1 MDGEAVTEEQGA
13 QVALAAAELLGEVL
27 TAAQE
32 LDSAELEQP
41 EQDADGAEDTKGDQ
55 EDVVEASVPEVSE
68 VAPAP
73 SSVSHFLEW
82 LKGAST
88 PDVRECRADDSWPPH
103 WTEHDRHAAR
113 CALAERITHERGGV
127 VSMPPS

>member
-1 MDGEAVTEEQGA
+1 MSKEQERAEET
-13 QVALAAAELLGEVL
+13 LAIVEETTIPAAGGLLAESP
-27 TAAQE
+27 AEAQE
-32 LDSAELEQP
+32 EARGPKEP
-41 EQDADGAEDTKGDQ
+41 ESD
-55 EDVVEASVPEVSE
+55 
-68 VAPAP
+68 PAP
-73 SSVSHFLEW
+73 SSVSQFLEW

-88 PDVRECRADDSWPPH
+88 PDVRECRNDDSWPSH